1 MYNLT
6 DYNHHKKPVSKF
18 ELKFYISTTLR
29 TIPADDKSQ
38 IKGTTAA
45 AKDAGY
51 ASFPAF
57 LIAYGL
63 KMRNDGDV
71 KEGKA
76 ILREMGYGV

>member
-1 MYNLT
+1 M
-6 DYNHHKKPVSKF
+6 
-18 ELKFYISTTLR
+18 
-29 TIPADDKSQ
+29 PADDKSQ

-63 KMRNDGDV
+63 DMRNDGDV